1 LKKFEIESLIKS
13 FLLFFISI
21 EIFLTFILYLGFQKK
36 VDGIYHSI
44 YNEMRVCN
52 LELNC
57 EDRFEIS
64 FSEEN
69 YPQDSLQILDKNIFT
84 LFNIDSK
91 KYSLKITYK
100 IEYFESDISELI
112 ENAIT
117 IWAISSLFIAILSFL
132 FSLFALNPLRKAII
146 LNEEFIKDII
156 HDFNTPISSIMI
168 NLEMLKTQFGNN
180 RKIERAEISIQKLLS
195 LQENLKTYLNS
206 SKGQIENLQ
215 LQNIINERVDYFSN
229 IYPKVNFKLNILA
242 LQIQTHKDSVS
253 RILDNI
259 IDNSCKYGN
268 GKISITLENSTLII
282 SDNGNGIKNIKK
294 VFQRFYKETERGI
307 GLGLNI
313 VKKLADEI
321 ELKIDIESSKNG
333 TKFKLNFSELTK

>member
-1 LKKFEIESLIKS
+1 MKKFEIESLIKS

-21 EIFLTFILYLGFQKK
+21 EILLIVIIYLEYQKK
-36 VDGIYHSI
+36 VDVIYHSI

-64 FSEEN
+64 FSEEKFPKDN
-69 YPQDSLQILDKNIFT
+69 LQIFDNNIFT
-84 LFNIDSK
+84 LFQIDSQ
-91 KYSLKITYK
+91 KYSLKIAYK
-100 IEYFESDISELI
+100 MEFFQNDISELI
-112 ENAIT
+112 ENALT
-117 IWAISSLFIAILSFL
+117 IWAIFSIFIAILSFL
-132 FSLFALNPLRKAII
+132 FSIFSLNPLRKAII
-146 LNEEFIKDII
+146 LNEEFMKDII

-168 NLEMLKTQFGNN
+168 NLDMLKNQFGKN

-206 SKGQIENLQ
+206 SKGQIEIFS
-215 LQNIINERVDYFSN
+215 LQNIINERVEYFSN
-229 IYPKVNFKLNILA
+229 IYPKINFKLSISNLEIK
-242 LQIQTHKDSVS
+242 THKDSIA

-268 GKISITLENSTLII
+268 GEILISLENTTVTIL
-282 SDNGNGIKNIKK
+282 DNGNGIKNIKK

-313 VKKLADEI
+313 VQKLSDEI
-321 ELKIDIESSKNG
+321 KLKVDITSSDKG
-333 TKFKLNFSELTK
+333 TKFQLNFSELF

>member
-1 LKKFEIESLIKS
+1 MKKFEIESLIKS

-21 EIFLTFILYLGFQKK
+21 EILLIVIIYLEYQKK
-36 VDGIYHSI
+36 VDVIYHSI

-57 EDRFEIS
+57 ENRFEIS
-64 FSEEN
+64 FSEEKFPKDN
-69 YPQDSLQILDKNIFT
+69 LQIFDNNIFT
-84 LFNIDSK
+84 LFQIDSQ
-91 KYSLKITYK
+91 KYSLKIAYK
-100 IEYFESDISELI
+100 MEFFQNDISELI
-112 ENAIT
+112 ENALT
-117 IWAISSLFIAILSFL
+117 IWAIFSIFIAILSFL
-132 FSLFALNPLRKAII
+132 FSIFSLNPLRKAII
-146 LNEEFIKDII
+146 LNEEFMKDII

-168 NLEMLKTQFGNN
+168 NLDMLKNQFGKN

-206 SKGQIENLQ
+206 SKGQIEIFS
-215 LQNIINERVDYFSN
+215 LQNIINERVEYFSN
-229 IYPKVNFKLNILA
+229 IYPKINFKLSISNLEIK
-242 LQIQTHKDSVS
+242 THKDSIA

-268 GKISITLENSTLII
+268 GEILISLENTTVTIL
-282 SDNGNGIKNIKK
+282 DNGNGIKNIKK

-313 VKKLADEI
+313 VQKLSDEI
-321 ELKIDIESSKNG
+321 KLKVDITSSDKG
-333 TKFKLNFSELTK
+333 TKFQLNFSELF